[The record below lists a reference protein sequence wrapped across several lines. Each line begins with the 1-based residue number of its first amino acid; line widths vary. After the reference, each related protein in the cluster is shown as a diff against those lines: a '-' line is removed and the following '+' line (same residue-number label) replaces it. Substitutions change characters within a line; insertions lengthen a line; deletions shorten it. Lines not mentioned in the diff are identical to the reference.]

1 MTDEPGTFEEALRE
15 QTQIKNI
22 PNSEFNDDTFEFA
35 DYFDTEA
42 FRESV
47 DEDIDDVEDWV
58 DWAFE
63 PYSAFSEVPEIEAER
78 EEEDEIYW
86 MNVTVEVPTDP
97 DRAARLAAV
106 VSNAIEQRRQ
116 R

>member
-1 MTDEPGTFEEALRE
+1 MADEPETFKEELRKE
-15 QTQIKNI
+15 TQIKNI
-22 PNSEFNDDTFEFA
+22 PNNEFNDETFEFA

-47 DEDIDDVEDWV
+47 DEDVDEVKDWV

-63 PYSAFSEVPEIEAER
+63 PYSAFSGVPEIETER

-86 MNVTVEVPTDP
+86 MNVTIEIPADP
-97 DRAARLAAV
+97 DRAARLASL
-106 VSNAIEQRRQ
+106 VSNAIEKRRQ